1 MNDIPN
7 LNKPGTSLVR
17 RLTAWL
23 LSRRIMRRVLLGVA
37 VLITLVAGIYARV
50 NMYGQS
56 EWEKTKRALTAKG
69 EVLDWS
75 AYAPS
80 AVADDQ
86 NIFKAPK
93 MAEWFGD
100 ERGLISAPFEQR
112 ITNAFAGRLYKTL
125 PTTEI
130 KTPEEAA
137 RYLASS
143 DQFQQDFETIAEA
156 LKRPY
161 ARLVTDYSHPL
172 FITFPNLATLHAVVK
187 TLVLRAK
194 CHLLVGQADKAWQ
207 ELSFLH
213 EFHRMVDCQGKF
225 ITTEG
230 AWMRRELARHS
241 LLVIAKGLELH
252 AWQKPQLAVLQ
263 QQLQESDFIA
273 LFADALRC
281 GRALA
286 ASSMELGPG
295 EEGNV
300 YREAFMAGGNN
311 FWARTKH
318 HPEFLLI
325 RLAPRGAMYERAT
338 ATSEGFQIML
348 NALSP
353 SDGVFR
359 PAELDKAFKKWK
371 RAQAGL
377 PTLLQVQSQVNAGQI
392 ACALECARLANGAY
406 PETLDALTPQFMA
419 KLPRDLIN
427 GQPFTYRRL
436 DAEHFLL
443 YSVGWNGTDDGGK
456 APTGPATP
464 ESVTAGDWVW
474 GDGM

>member
-1 MNDIPN
+1 
-7 LNKPGTSLVR
+7 
-17 RLTAWL
+17 
-23 LSRRIMRRVLLGVA
+23 MRRVLLGVA
-37 VLITLVAGIYARV
+37 VLVTVVAVIYARV
-50 NMYGQS
+50 NVYGQS
-56 EWEKTKRALTAKG
+56 EWEKAKGALIAKG

-80 AVADDQ
+80 AVADEQ

-100 ERGLISAPFEQR
+100 ERGLISAPLEQR
-112 ITNAFAGRLYKTL
+112 ITNAFAGRLYKVL
-125 PTTEI
+125 PATDITTS
-130 KTPEEAA
+130 EEAA

-143 DQFQQDFETIAEA
+143 DEFQSDFDTIAEA

-161 ARLVTDYSHPL
+161 ARLVPDYSHPL
-172 FITFPNLATLHAVVK
+172 SITFPNLATLHAVVK

-194 CHLLVGQADKAWQ
+194 CHLIIGQIDKAWE
-207 ELSFLH
+207 ELSLLH
-213 EFHRMVDCQGKF
+213 EFHRMVDRQGKF

-252 AWQKPQLAVLQ
+252 AWQKAQLVTLQ
-263 QQLQESDFIA
+263 QQLQETDCIA

-286 ASSMELGPG
+286 ATSMELGPG

-300 YREAFMAGGNN
+300 YREAFVASGNN
-311 FWARTKH
+311 VWTRVKK

-338 ATSEGFQIML
+338 ATSEGFQTML
-348 NALSP
+348 NALNP

-377 PTLLQVQSQVNAGQI
+377 PTLLQVQTQVNAGQI

-406 PETLDALTPQFMA
+406 PETLDALTPQFIA
-419 KLPRDLIN
+419 KLPRDLIS
-427 GQPFTYRRL
+427 GKPFTYRRI
-436 DAEHFLL
+436 DEGHFLL
-443 YSVGWNGTDDGGK
+443 YSVGWNETDDGGR
-456 APTGPATP
+456 ALPNAGTP
-464 ESVTAGDWVW
+464 EGAKEGDWVW
-474 GDGM
+474 GNEQ

>member
-1 MNDIPN
+1 M
-7 LNKPGTSLVR
+7 
-17 RLTAWL
+17 
-23 LSRRIMRRVLLGVA
+23 
-37 VLITLVAGIYARV
+37 
-50 NMYGQS
+50 
-56 EWEKTKRALTAKG
+56 
-69 EVLDWS
+69 
-75 AYAPS
+75 
-80 AVADDQ
+80 ADEQ

-100 ERGLISAPFEQR
+100 ERGLISAPLEQR
-112 ITNAFAGRLYKTL
+112 LTNAFAARLYKTL
-125 PTTEI
+125 PAMEI

-143 DQFQQDFETIAEA
+143 EQFQQDFDIIAEA

-161 ARLVTDYSHPL
+161 ARLVPDYSRPL
-172 FITFPNLATLHAVVK
+172 SITFPNLATLHAVVK
-187 TLVLRAK
+187 TLVLRATS
-194 CHLLVGQADKAWQ
+194 HLLVGQADKAWQ
-207 ELSFLH
+207 ELSLLH

-241 LLVIAKGLELH
+241 LQVVAKGLELH
-252 AWQKPQLAVLQ
+252 AWQKPQLVILQ
-263 QQLQESDFIA
+263 QQLQESDYIA

-295 EEGNV
+295 EKGNV
-300 YREAFMAGGNN
+300 YREAFIAGGNN
-311 FWARTKH
+311 FWARVKR

-338 ATSEGFQIML
+338 ATSEGFQTML
-348 NALSP
+348 DALSP

-359 PAELDKAFKKWK
+359 PAELDKAFRKWK

-392 ACALECARLANGAY
+392 ACALECSRLANGAY
-406 PETLDALTPQFMA
+406 PETLDTLTPQFIA
-419 KLPRDLIN
+419 KLPRDLMN

-436 DAEHFLL
+436 DDEHFLL
-443 YSVGWNGTDDGGK
+443 YSVGWNEKDDGGK
-456 APTGPATP
+456 ALAMSASP
-464 ESVTAGDWVW
+464 ENVEQGDWVW
-474 GDGM
+474 GDAM